1 MTPATINIVKFLPSF
16 SIPRD
21 NRIKNYA
28 INVFQI
34 IKDNK
39 VVLILIRSVNALQLN
54 NISHVI

>member
-1 MTPATINIVKFLPSF
+1 MTPATINNVKFLPSF

-39 VVLILIRSVNALQLN
+39 VVLIRSVNALQLN